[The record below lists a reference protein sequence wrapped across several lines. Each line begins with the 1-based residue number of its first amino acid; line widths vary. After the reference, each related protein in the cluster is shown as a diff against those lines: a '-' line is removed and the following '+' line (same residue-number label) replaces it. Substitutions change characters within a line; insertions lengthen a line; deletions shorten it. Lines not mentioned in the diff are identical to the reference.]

1 MPKVS
6 HGRPDLRPATK
17 EPARAGH
24 GWTQWVLRDASS
36 LASPGGNDYRAGP
49 VAMDPRPGTGPSGQ
63 GDRDGFLPKTMPSG
77 IARSCKF
84 RYKS

>member
-49 VAMDPRPGTGPSGQ
+49 VAMDPRPRGQ
-63 GDRDGFLPKTMPSG
+63 RWLPAKDN
-77 IARSCKF
+77 AF
-84 RYKS
+84 RNCQEL